1 MKPFVSLSGVLE
13 GSAVLVTG
21 ASRGIGAAIAAAC
34 VSAGAGVALLART
47 APTALAER
55 LRALGGRTIA
65 IGGDVSRS
73 ADAERAVDLTARE
86 FGHIDVLVNNA
97 AVHELGPL
105 LTLSEASWDRILN
118 VNLKGPL
125 LMTQFAGR
133 RMAERNQGVI
143 INIGSDLAVRGRA
156 GCAAYTASKGAL
168 LQLTRT
174 AAIELGEFGVR
185 VVMLSPAVTRTEL
198 SAPALADLQT
208 RQELLAKG
216 ALKTFNEPED
226 VAAAAVFL
234 ASPFARTVTGCNWP
248 VDAGVMSK

>member
-1 MKPFVSLSGVLE
+1 MKPFVSLSRVLE
-13 GSAVLVTG
+13 GSNVLVTG
-21 ASRGIGAAIAAAC
+21 ASRGIGAAIATAC
-34 VSAGAGVALLART
+34 VSAGARVALLART
-47 APTALAER
+47 APSELAER
-55 LRALGGRTIA
+55 LQALGASAIA
-65 IGGDVSRS
+65 IEGDVSQA
-73 ADAERAVDLTARE
+73 ADAERAVEFTVRE

-97 AVHELGPL
+97 AVQEAAPL
-105 LTLSEASWDRILN
+105 LQLSEASWDRILA

-133 RMAERNQGVI
+133 RMAERKQGVI

-174 AAIELGEFGVR
+174 AAIELGEFGIR

-198 SAPALADLQT
+198 AAPALADPQT
-208 RQELLAKG
+208 RDELIAKG
-216 ALKTFNEPED
+216 VLKTFNEPED

-248 VDAGVMSK
+248 VDAGVMAK